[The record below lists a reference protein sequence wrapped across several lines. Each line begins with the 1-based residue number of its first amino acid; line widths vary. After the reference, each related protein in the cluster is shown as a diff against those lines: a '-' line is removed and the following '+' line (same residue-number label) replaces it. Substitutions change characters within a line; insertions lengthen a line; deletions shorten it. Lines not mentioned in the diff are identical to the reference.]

1 MAVTLT
7 FHGAAGTVTGS
18 HYLLETPAARVAV
31 DCGMFQGPKT
41 LKELNYQPLP
51 SDPAR
56 IDAVVQTH
64 AHTDH
69 SGMLPKLVKSGFRGP
84 IFATEGTRDLLEW
97 MLPDSAS
104 IQEAEV
110 ERLNRENRRRGRPE
124 VQPVYTMEDARATL
138 GHIKPVAYETWQPV
152 AKGIRGRWWNAGHI
166 LGSASVEL
174 EVETGNRELPHF
186 SILFSGDVGPQESAL
201 QFAPRGPHDVDYVLC
216 ESTYGDRDRPHLD
229 DEQRRAILAR
239 EVTQALGDG
248 GNLIVPAFAIERSQE
263 LIVDLI
269 YLMARAKLPK
279 APIYLDSPL
288 ATHATEV
295 FERHVGALDDVDVKA
310 GSPFR
315 APNVHYVQSVEQS
328 MALNRIAGGAII
340 VASSGMCD
348 AGRIR
353 HHLRNQL
360 WRPQNTVLL
369 IGYQAPGTLGRLLQD
384 GATQV
389 KIMGEEIQVKARIR
403 KLDIYSGHADRADL
417 LAWVKARLPIQ
428 RGLFLVHGETSA
440 LAGMRENVL
449 TLGIDPS
456 RVILPELDQRYQLD
470 RAAGAL
476 AVGGAPRL
484 EPVRREEA
492 QQGWDWHNEL
502 SAVSLELRRIL
513 DQAHDDKARMTL
525 LKDMR
530 RVLEKTQIRPSG

>member
-1 MAVTLT
+1 MTVTLT

-18 HYLLETPAARVAV
+18 HYLLETPTARVAV

-41 LKELNYQPLP
+41 LKELNYRPLP
-51 SDPAR
+51 SDPVR

-69 SGMLPKLVKSGFRGP
+69 SGMLPKLVKTGFKGP
-84 IFATEGTRDLLEW
+84 IFATQGTRDLLDW
-97 MLPDSAS
+97 MLPDSAA
-104 IQEAEV
+104 IQEGEV
-110 ERLNRENRRRGRPE
+110 ERLNRENRRRDRPE

-138 GHIKPVAYETWQPV
+138 THFRPVEYETWQQV

-166 LGSASVEL
+166 LGSASIEL
-174 EVETGNRELPHF
+174 EVETGNQQLPHF
-186 SILFSGDVGPQESAL
+186 GILFSGDLGPQDGAL
-201 QFAPRGPHDVDYVLC
+201 QQSPRGPQGMDYVLC
-216 ESTYGDRDRPHLD
+216 ESTYGNRERPHLD
-229 DEQRRAILAR
+229 DDQRRDALAH
-239 EVTQALGDG
+239 EVTQALASG

-263 LIVDLI
+263 LIGDLV
-269 YLMARAKLPK
+269 YLMARGRLPK
-279 APIYLDSPL
+279 APVYLDSPL
-288 ATHATEV
+288 AIHATEV
-295 FERHVGALDDVDVKA
+295 FERHLDSLDDVDPKA

-315 APNVHYVQSVEQS
+315 APNVHFVQSAEQS

-360 WRPQNTVLL
+360 WRPQNAVLL

-384 GATQV
+384 GARQV
-389 KIMGEEIQVKARIR
+389 KIMGEEITVKAKIG
-403 KLDIYSGHADRADL
+403 KLEIYSGHADRGDL

-428 RGLFLVHGETSA
+428 RGLFLIHGETSA
-440 LAGMRENVL
+440 LAAMRDNVL
-449 TLGIDPS
+449 TLGIDASKVTVPD
-456 RVILPELDQRYQLD
+456 LDQRYQLD

-476 AVGGAPRL
+476 AMGGTPRL
-484 EPVRREEA
+484 EPVRKEQAE
-492 QQGWDWHNEL
+492 QGWDWHNEL
-502 SAVSLELRRIL
+502 SALSLDLRRIL
-513 DQAHDDKARMTL
+513 DQTHDDKARMAV

-530 RVLEKTQIRPSG
+530 RVLEKR

>member
-1 MAVTLT
+1 MTVTLT

-18 HYLLETPAARVAV
+18 HYLLETPQSRIAI
-31 DCGMFQGPKT
+31 DCGMFQGPKI

-51 SDPAR
+51 SNPVR

-69 SGMLPKLVKSGFRGP
+69 SGMLPKLVKSGFKGP

-104 IQEAEV
+104 IQEGEV
-110 ERLNRENRRRGRPE
+110 ERLNRENRRRDRPE
-124 VQPVYTMEDARATL
+124 VQPVYTTEDAQATL
-138 GHIKPVAYETWQPV
+138 KHIRAVEYDTWQPV

-166 LGSASVEL
+166 LGSASIEL
-174 EVETGNRELPHF
+174 QVETGTEDLPRF
-186 SILFSGDVGPQESAL
+186 SILFSGDLGPQEGAL
-201 QFAPRGPHDVDYVLC
+201 QQSPRGPQGMDYVLC
-216 ESTYGDRDRPHLD
+216 ESTYGNRERAHLD
-229 DEQRRAILAR
+229 DDQRRNALAQ
-239 EVTQALGDG
+239 EVTQALGNG

-263 LIVDLI
+263 LIGDLV
-269 YLMARAKLPK
+269 YLMARGRLPK

-288 ATHATEV
+288 AIRATEV
-295 FERHVGALDDVDVKA
+295 FERHLGTLDDVDPKA

-315 APNVHYVQSVEQS
+315 APNVHFIQSVEQS

-389 KIMGEEIQVKARIR
+389 KIMGEEIKVKAKVR
-403 KLDIYSGHADRADL
+403 KLEIYSGHADRGDL
-417 LAWVKARLPIQ
+417 LAWVRARLPIQ
-428 RGLFLVHGETSA
+428 RELFLIHGETSA
-440 LAGMRENVL
+440 LEGMRENVL
-449 TLGIDPS
+449 TLGLNPS
-456 RVILPELDQRYQLD
+456 KVIVPDLDQRYQLD
-470 RAAGAL
+470 RQAGAL
-476 AVGGAPRL
+476 AIGGTARL
-484 EPVRREEA
+484 EPVRKEEA
-492 QQGWDWHNEL
+492 KQGWDWHNEL
-502 SAVSLELRRIL
+502 SALSLELRRIL
-513 DQAHDDKARMTL
+513 DQAHDDKTRMAL

-530 RVLEKTQIRPSG
+530 RVLEKR